1 MLFVSRQKKVE
12 SLASDYCKAV
22 LQALQVFHDGLLS
35 YSQTGDRQK
44 LGQDLNMVHRFESSA
59 DDIRTEIE
67 VMMYS
72 KSIFPESRGDILLLL
87 EMIDRVPNQAETA
100 IRMLWTNH
108 ITIPEFLQDGIM
120 KLLALTLRSTEVL
133 IEAVEQLFSDFAG
146 TMAIVGKID
155 EIESEADNIEGSL
168 VERVF
173 SSELD
178 GFQKILLRDFI
189 GSTGAI
195 PDRAENAG
203 DRIRIIVAKRSV

>member
-1 MLFVSRQKKVE
+1 
-12 SLASDYCKAV
+12 
-22 LQALQVFHDGLLS
+22 
-35 YSQTGDRQK
+35 
-44 LGQDLNMVHRFESSA
+44 
-59 DDIRTEIE
+59 
-67 VMMYS
+67 
-72 KSIFPESRGDILLLL
+72 
-87 EMIDRVPNQAETA
+87 
-100 IRMLWTNH
+100 
-108 ITIPEFLQDGIM
+108 M

-173 SSELD
+173 SSDLD